1 MRTPLPLP
9 TADVIYGS
17 PLSHIPALLPGEPTG
32 DLVLGRSD
40 RGRPAVVG
48 IPAGRAGLDLN
59 VSHHGPLVV
68 LAAVAQECGGEDNYP
83 SAGEGRK
90 SLAFVAEIVLL
101 ILVGVFC
108 LQELCRTPLFSAV

>member
-1 MRTPLPLP
+1 MMRSMAAQVLGKP
-9 TADVIYGS
+9 TR
-17 PLSHIPALLPGEPTG
+17 